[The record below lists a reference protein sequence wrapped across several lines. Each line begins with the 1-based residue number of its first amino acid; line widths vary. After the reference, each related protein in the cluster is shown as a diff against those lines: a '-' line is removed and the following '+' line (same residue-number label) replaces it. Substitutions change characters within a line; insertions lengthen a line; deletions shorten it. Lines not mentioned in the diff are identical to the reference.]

1 MSPARGRGHQAHDSH
16 QQTTHAR
23 FGAIVELAG
32 KTATGIRV
40 PPDAVAALG
49 AGKQPLVRVTVNGHT
64 YRSKVAVRGG

>member
-1 MSPARGRGHQAHDSH
+1 MSRASAVITRM
-16 QQTTHAR
+16 TTADHTTDTR
-23 FGAIVELAG
+23 FRAIVELAG